1 MDQLTALHVFKRV
14 VEFQSFS
21 GAARDIG
28 LSNAA
33 VSKNVSELEKHL
45 GVRLLTRTTRHV
57 SVTEA
62 GERYYKRCTRIL
74 DDLDEA
80 GVEAAGLTSKPSGT
94 LKVVAPLSLGLAHLS
109 PALPNYLTQHPD
121 VSLELDLNMSISDLA
136 NKDFDVAI
144 RAGGTLSDSSL
155 ISRTLAP
162 MQLVLCAAPSYLAAH
177 GTPTTPRDL
186 ATHNCVLNSQYST
199 AREWVFT
206 RKGKTESV
214 SISGRFKANGS
225 IAMTDVLVQ
234 GIGIGLMPQFLVSE
248 DLQAGRLT
256 TLLKSWNTSPLNIFA
271 TYHHRQYVPAKV
283 RSFIDFLTDW
293 YERRPDFAR
302 DKK

>member
-1 MDQLTALHVFKRV
+1 MDQLTALNVFKRV

-21 GAARDIG
+21 AAARDIG

-45 GVRLLTRTTRHV
+45 GVRLLTRTTRRV

-62 GERYYKRCTRIL
+62 GERYYQRCVRIL

-109 PALPNYLTQHPD
+109 PALSHYLKQFPD
-121 VSLELDLNMSISDLA
+121 VALELDLNMSISDLT

-162 MQLVLCAAPSYLAAH
+162 MNLVLCAAPDYLAEH
-177 GTPTTPRDL
+177 GTPTSPEDL
-186 ATHNCVLNSQYST
+186 AAHNCVLNSQYSA

-206 RKGKTESV
+206 QNGKQKSV
-214 SISGRFKANGS
+214 AVTGRFKANGS

-234 GIGIGLMPQFLVSE
+234 GVGIGLMPQFLINDELS
-248 DLQAGRLT
+248 AGRLI
-256 TLLKSWNTSPLNIFA
+256 PLFEDWATNPLSIFA

-283 RSFIDFLTDW
+283 RSFIDFLAGW
-293 YERRPDFAR
+293 YENNPGYTPTT
-302 DKK
+302 

>member
-1 MDQLTALHVFKRV
+1 MDQLTALNVFKRV

-21 GAARDIG
+21 AAARDIG

-45 GVRLLTRTTRHV
+45 GVRLLTRTTRRL

-62 GERYYKRCTRIL
+62 GERYYQRCVRIL

-109 PALPNYLTQHPD
+109 PALPHYLKQFPD
-121 VSLELDLNMSISDLA
+121 VALELDLNMSISDLA

-162 MQLVLCAAPSYLAAH
+162 MNLVLCAAPDYLAKH
-177 GTPTTPRDL
+177 GTPTSPEDL
-186 ATHNCVLNSQYST
+186 TEHNCVLNSQYSA

-206 RKGKTESV
+206 RNGEQTSV
-214 SISGRFKANGS
+214 AVTGRFRANGS

-234 GIGIGLMPQFLVSE
+234 GVGIGLMPQFLIND
-248 DLQAGRLT
+248 DLRSGRLIS
-256 TLLKSWNTSPLNIFA
+256 LLEAWNTNPLNIFA

-283 RSFIDFLTDW
+283 RSFIDFLAEY
-293 YERRPDFAR
+293 YEKHSDFAD
-302 DKK
+302 DKR